1 MRLAPFQYTPDYD
14 RIYKIIAVVWI
25 VGVTDVYLK
34 QLEVHGF
41 KSFAEKIELNFGNT
55 INAIVGPNGSGKSN
69 VSDAIRWVLGEQ
81 SVKALRGSRMEDVI
95 FAGSDS
101 KKALGFAEV
110 SLCIDNCDRKIPVD
124 FTEIHIMRRM
134 YRSGESEYFI
144 NKTNCRLKDIH
155 ELFMDTGIGRDGYSI
170 IGQGR
175 IDEILSNKSEDRR
188 LVFEEAAGI
197 VKYKTRK
204 QEAEKKLEQTKQNIL
219 RVTDIIEE
227 IEYQLE
233 PMAMQAEVAK
243 RYRDIIQELKSLE
256 INVMLN
262 SIDRGRSRLEAIKKE
277 AEGIKELIEAK
288 QTLSLQLEQ
297 KQDELKKAL
306 ALLEVEIDRLSE
318 TIFEKKNLSEK
329 HEGECNL
336 LQEKINNLNQ
346 NTARLNKRD
355 QELREEV
362 EKSRNSA
369 AQNREKQQQLSRSY
383 MELNAAVLE
392 RSQAFETNFNIISE
406 TEEKLN
412 EKQQQYITL
421 INQHSEFRSKINST
435 NVFVDNL
442 VKRKNQVE
450 GDINLLELQCADKE
464 KLQKRSLEE
473 LADFERKL
481 ADAGKQIE
489 AIKAEKQA
497 VEVEIQQADDR
508 TSQLKSER
516 EGTAS
521 RLKVLEDMEK
531 DHGGY
536 SRSVKVLLNE
546 HAGITKGFC
555 GVIGE
560 MVKVPPE
567 YVTAVEIALG
577 SSVQSIV
584 TETEEDA
591 KLLIEYLK
599 EHKVGRAT
607 FLPVSSV
614 SPRYF
619 NEREKKL
626 FGMKG
631 FIGIASDLIRF
642 DAKYNGIMLN
652 LLGRIAVVEDMDA
665 AIRIARAA
673 GYEFR
678 IVTLAGEII
687 NAGGSIT
694 GGSLHAAS
702 SSVLS
707 RKNEI
712 ESLKTQYE
720 EKSAALAESSRQLE
734 TLKQKA
740 ADLTADIGFKT
751 DLHHSLL
758 IDINNYKNRCDN
770 ILNDLQIISDR
781 IGLNR
786 KDLAELNKE
795 LGDTGSIIDE
805 NTKKAEAVNRE
816 KTAAEEDIA
825 ALQEQMKQFKEVR
838 DDYNEEIT
846 DLKIKLASVEHNKRT
861 AENLVRDLEQRIQ
874 ELLQEIE
881 GNEQEIL
888 REASEADTLTA
899 RLQEK
904 RGAMGVLRAE
914 IDEMQQ
920 QHNVKEGSRLEMLQ
934 ALQHVEES
942 MKECSKDAANLQGD
956 LHRIEMQFARI
967 EVELDNVE
975 MKLLETYDMSYV
987 KAMEYKD
994 DKLNLSWAGKR
1005 CEELKGEI
1013 REMGT
1018 VNVNAVEEYEK
1029 LQERYLF
1036 LKNQVDDLTRA
1047 RDNLIGVIQEITEN
1061 MKVQF
1066 ITEFNKINENFG
1078 QVFQKL
1084 FGGGFAQL
1092 VISDEENVL
1101 ESGIEIIAKPPG
1113 KKLQNLMLLSGGERA
1128 LTATALLFG
1137 ILKMKPAPFC
1147 VLDEIDAAL
1156 DDANV
1161 DRYAQFLV
1169 EFSATTQF
1177 IIVTHRKGTM
1187 EAADCLY
1194 GVSMEDSGV
1203 SKLISVKLEDKV
1215 S

>member
-1 MRLAPFQYTPDYD
+1 M
-14 RIYKIIAVVWI
+14 
-25 VGVTDVYLK
+25 YLK

-81 SVKALRGSRMEDVI
+81 SVKALRGSKMEDVI
-95 FAGSDS
+95 FAGSDT

-110 SLCIDNCDRKIPVD
+110 SLCIDNSDRKIPVD

-227 IEYQLE
+227 IENQLE
-233 PMAMQAEVAK
+233 PMAVQADVAK
-243 RYRDIIQELKSLE
+243 RYRSIIEELKSLE
-256 INVMLN
+256 INLMLN
-262 SIDRGRSRLEAIKKE
+262 SIDRGRNRLESIKKE
-277 AEGIKELIEAK
+277 AEGIQSLIVEK
-288 QTLSLQLEQ
+288 QKANLQLEL

-306 ALLEVEIDRLSE
+306 ALLEAGIDRLSE
-318 TIFEKKNLSEK
+318 MIHEKKNLNEK
-329 HEGECNL
+329 HDGECNL

-346 NTARLNKRD
+346 NIARLNKRD
-355 QELREEV
+355 NELGEEV
-362 EKSRNSA
+362 QRSRDSVLQNGEKLRQYSSA
-369 AQNREKQQQLSRSY
+369 FE
-383 MELNAAVLE
+383 ELNATVIE
-392 RSQAFETNFNIISE
+392 RNQAFETNFNIISE
-406 TEEKLN
+406 TEEMLN

-421 INQHSEFRSKINST
+421 INQHSEFKSKINST
-435 NVFVDNL
+435 NVFVDNIM
-442 VKRKNQVE
+442 KRKNQVE
-450 GDINLLELQCADKE
+450 GDISLLELQYADKE
-464 KLQKRSLEE
+464 KLQKRSLDE
-473 LADFERKL
+473 LADFEMKL
-481 ADAGKQIE
+481 VDAGKQIE
-489 AIKAEKQA
+489 AIKAKKLET
-497 VEVEIQQADDR
+497 ESEILQSESR
-508 TSQLKSER
+508 TSHLKSER
-516 EGTAS
+516 DGIAS

-536 SRSVKVLLNE
+536 SRSVKVLLTE
-546 HAGITKGFC
+546 HAAVTKGFC

-560 MVKVPPE
+560 MIKVPSE

-607 FLPVSSV
+607 FLPISSV
-614 SPRYF
+614 SPRRF

-626 FGMKG
+626 FGMEG
-631 FIGIASDLIRF
+631 FIGVASDLIGF
-642 DAKYNGIMLN
+642 DDKYNGIMLN
-652 LLGRIAVVEDMDA
+652 LLGRIAVVKDMDA
-665 AIRIARAA
+665 AIKLARAG

-712 ESLKTQYE
+712 EVLKKQFDD
-720 EKSAALAESSRQLE
+720 KNSALSESSLQLE
-734 TLKQKA
+734 ALKKLA
-740 ADLTADIGFKT
+740 ADYAADIGFKT
-751 DLHHSLL
+751 DLNHSLQ
-758 IDINNYKNRCDN
+758 IDINNYKNRCEN
-770 ILNDLQIISDR
+770 IKNDLQIIKDR

-786 KDLAELNKE
+786 KDLAELDKE
-795 LGDTGSIIDE
+795 LGDTEYIIKE
-805 NTKKAEAVNRE
+805 NTKKAEAVNSE
-816 KTAAEEDIA
+816 KTAVEADIA

-838 DDYNEEIT
+838 DAYNEEIT

-861 AENLVRDLEQRIQ
+861 TENLIRDLEQRIQ

-881 GNEQEIL
+881 ENGKETV
-888 REASEADTLTA
+888 REAAEVDELTA
-899 RLQEK
+899 RLQAK
-904 RGAMGVLRAE
+904 RSE
-914 IDEMQQ
+914 IDVLKTEIDAMQGQ
-920 QHNVKEGSRLEMLQ
+920 LGKNEENRLAMLQ
-934 ALQHVEES
+934 ELQKTEDD
-942 MKECSKDAANLQGD
+942 MKECSKDAVNLQGD

-975 MKLLETYDMSYV
+975 MKLLETYEMNYA
-987 KAMEYKD
+987 KAQEYRD
-994 DKLNLSWAGKR
+994 EKLNLSWAGKR
-1005 CEELKGEI
+1005 SEELKSEI

-1029 LQERYLF
+1029 LQERYHF
-1036 LKNQVDDLTRA
+1036 LQTQVDDLTRA
-1047 RDNLIGVIQEITEN
+1047 RDNLIGVIVEITEN

-1066 ITEFNKINENFG
+1066 LTEFNKINENFG
-1078 QVFQKL
+1078 EVFQKL

-1092 VISDEENVL
+1092 VLSDEENVL